1 MKLRTVADA
10 VAELQKYIPQVA
22 TYSGDDLTLN
32 RMWPLLQKVG
42 NPQKNLKVIHVAG
55 TSGKTST
62 SYFISSILVASGKK
76 IGLTVSPH
84 IDSITERIQIN
95 NIPLGE
101 DVFCKDLGIFLDLV
115 GEISPK
121 PSYFEILVAFIYWEF
136 NRQGVDYAVIETGMG
151 GLLDGTNVVMRT
163 DKVCVITDIGYDHM
177 HILGDTLPEIASQ
190 KAGIIQDD
198 NNVFMYEK
206 SSEIMNEI
214 KKRSIQKNAKLNV
227 YHYDNLLAK
236 NKLSISRLPDFQK
249 RNLLLSQQVC
259 RFVASRDS
267 LELNKEYNP
276 EKVTVPAR
284 METIKLNKDSVLI
297 MDGAHNSQKMRTF
310 VDSFRAKYPTE
321 KAAIMLALKRGKEYR
336 EAIDEISPIAR
347 SIVITTF
354 STSQDLPAVSQDP
367 YKIKVYCDLKKL
379 ESIVIKDH
387 RQASEYLI
395 NQKSKI
401 KIITGSFYLIGQVR
415 EYLK

>member
-32 RMWPLLQKVG
+32 RMWPLLEKVG

-62 SYFISSILVASGKK
+62 SYFISSILVASGKN

-121 PSYFEILVAFIYWEF
+121 PSYFEILIAFIYWEF
-136 NRQGVDYAVIETGMG
+136 NRLGVDYAVIETGMG

-190 KAGIIQDD
+190 KAGIIQTD
-198 NNVFMYEK
+198 NTAFMYLQSE
-206 SSEIMNEI
+206 EIMDEI
-214 KKRSIQKNAKLNV
+214 IKRTLEKNAKVITYKYN
-227 YHYDNLLAK
+227 DLLAITS
-236 NKLSISRLPDFQK
+236 NSLDTLPEFQK
-249 RNLLLSQQVC
+249 RNFLLSWQVSDY
-259 RFVASRDS
+259 VAKRDGFQIDKNYEPK
-267 LELNKEYNP
+267 L
-276 EKVTVPAR
+276 VIVPAR
-284 METIKLNKDSVLI
+284 METIKLRDNTILI
-297 MDGAHNSQKMRTF
+297 MDGAHNSQKMQTF
-310 VDSFRAKYPTE
+310 VKSFIAKYPNQ
-321 KAAIMLALKRGKEYR
+321 KAIVMLALKRGKEYK
-336 EAIDEISPIAR
+336 EVIDELSPIVE
-347 SIVITTF
+347 SIILTTF
-354 STSQDLPAVSQDP
+354 NTSQDLPSKSQDTN
-367 YKIKVYCDLKKL
+367 KIKSYCKIKKL
-379 ESIVIKDH
+379 KVITLNDNKE
-387 RQASEYLI
+387 ATKYLLDQP
-395 NQKSKI
+395 NKI

-415 EYLK
+415 NFL